1 LLKPPPEKVST
12 VIGKDTTFKGTIR
25 AKGPIRIDGKVEGE
39 IHTQGDVIIGESG
52 WGVLDLK
59 ALNVSVAGRFEGTL
73 EAEGKLDIR
82 SSGAVLGNIKANGLV
97 VDDGA
102 VFSGSIVMRG
112 KEQPGKG
119 SDGAVPAAS
128 RGKTAP

>member
-1 LLKPPPEKVST
+1 M
-12 VIGKDTTFKGTIR
+12 
-25 AKGPIRIDGKVEGE
+25 
-39 IHTQGDVIIGESG
+39 
-52 WGVLDLK
+52 K
-59 ALNVSVAGRFEGTL
+59 ARNVSVAGRFEGTL